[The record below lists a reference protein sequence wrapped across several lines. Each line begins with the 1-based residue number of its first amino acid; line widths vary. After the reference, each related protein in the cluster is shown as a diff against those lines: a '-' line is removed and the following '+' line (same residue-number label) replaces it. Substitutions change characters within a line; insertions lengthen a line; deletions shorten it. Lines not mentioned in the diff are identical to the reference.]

1 MQNRIYIFNTLALNP
16 CESED
21 WSYYQGHCYW
31 SSLYHSSVNDHTN
44 NWFGAQIECR
54 KKSADLVSVHSSGEN
69 EFIHKLSRCATRW
82 TGLALVNSKYKSS
95 ATGWQWIDTSARN
108 FIHFYPG
115 YPSAAYSSY
124 GNCHAMYSSGNSHDG
139 KWYNSINCGNS
150 RFHYV
155 CKKQATGYTNST
167 TTHGGHR
174 VRGACDKG
182 WYMLGRSSI
191 YVLFVF
197 MIQ

>member
-1 MQNRIYIFNTLALNP
+1 M
-16 CESED
+16 
-21 WSYYQGHCYW
+21 
-31 SSLYHSSVNDHTN
+31 
-44 NWFGAQIECR
+44 
-54 KKSADLVSVHSSGEN
+54 
-69 EFIHKLSRCATRW
+69 SRCATTW

-108 FIHFYPG
+108 FIHFHPG
-115 YPSAAYSSY
+115 YPSVSY
-124 GNCHAMYSSGNSHDG
+124 GNCHAMNGAGNSHDG
-139 KWYNSINCGNS
+139 KWHNHLNCGNN
-150 RFHYV
+150 RLHYV

-167 TTHGGHR
+167 ATHRGHR